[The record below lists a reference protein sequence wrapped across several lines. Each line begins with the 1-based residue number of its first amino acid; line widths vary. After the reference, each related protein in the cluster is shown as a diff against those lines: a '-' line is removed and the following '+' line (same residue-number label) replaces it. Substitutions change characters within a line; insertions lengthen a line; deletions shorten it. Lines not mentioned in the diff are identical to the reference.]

1 MNGSENDLV
10 LFWKRDGGVRCVALK
25 RPPARARDK
34 RWELRVLNGDR
45 LVKRELF
52 QTFRRAMR
60 AAATWREDFGVDLR
74 PRAEQ
79 LEPGSTSSASSR
91 EEPQPWHHGA
101 DDVHDGQDRQD
112 DVT

>member
-1 MNGSENDLV
+1 MSESDSDLV
-10 LFWKRDGGVRCVALK
+10 LFWKREGGVRCVALK

-34 RWELRVLNGDR
+34 RWELRVVNGDR

-60 AAATWREDFGVDLR
+60 AAATWREDFGVDSSFR
-74 PRAEQ
+74 S
-79 LEPGSTSSASSR
+79 EPFEAAAAASR
-91 EEPQPWHHGA
+91 RQEPQPWDHGA
-101 DDVHDGQDRQD
+101 HDVHEGQDRQD